1 MGNKTDKRK
10 LGDLAE
16 DKVVEYVKQKKWKV
30 LCRNFEKPWGEI
42 DIVARDKKTV
52 VFIEVKASDA
62 ASSSDFNPEDH
73 FDHKKRGKV
82 VRTSHSYLAEN
93 KYPEDTDYRIDLAA
107 VDLDFEARVA
117 RVRYYK
123 NAIA

>member
-1 MGNKTDKRK
+1 MPNKTDKRK

-52 VFIEVKASDA
+52 VFIEVKASDV
-62 ASSSDFNPEDH
+62 ASSPDFSPEDH
-73 FDHKKRGKV
+73 FDHNKKEKV
-82 VRTSHSYLAEN
+82 IRTSHSYLVEN
-93 KYPEDTDYRIDLAA
+93 KYAEDVDYRIDLAA
-107 VDLDFEARVA
+107 VEIDLKLKVA
-117 RVRYYK
+117 RIRYYK
-123 NAIA
+123 NAIG